1 MDSDMYGPFQISSLF
16 VYHIRR
22 FYGAMI
28 RAFALIQLLALGCAM
43 PAHAGLFGVPDQQ
56 RSGGMAAFAKW
67 TDMLARKDNT
77 TAEPRSGLGGSGG
90 CVPNPRFACPGGIS
104 TSDLPAQLRS
114 ADRVTMLRSVNAR
127 LNGVRYV
134 TDPVNWGLDD
144 YWSTLAQ
151 FLRRDGDCED
161 YAIAKYMLLKQLG
174 VPVSDM
180 RVVIVMDQ
188 NLNIAHAILA
198 VRAGAATY
206 ILDNQIT
213 DIVPDSSI
221 RHYRP
226 YYSINEQA
234 WWVYTPPISRV
245 EAR

>member
-1 MDSDMYGPFQISSLF
+1 MN
-16 VYHIRR
+16 H
-22 FYGAMI
+22 
-28 RAFALIQLLALGCAM
+28 ALILAPLIALTCAA
-43 PAHAGLFGVPDQQ
+43 PAHASLFGVPDQQ
-56 RSGGMAAFAKW
+56 RSGGMASFSKW
-67 TDMLARKDNT
+67 TDMLQRKDT
-77 TAEPRSGLGGSGG
+77 DTGPRTGLGGSGS
-90 CVPNPRFACPGGIS
+90 CIPNPRFACAGGI
-104 TSDLPAQLRS
+104 TISDLPAQLRS
-114 ADRVTMLRSVNAR
+114 ADRVTQLRMVNAR
-127 LNGVRYV
+127 LNAARYV

-144 YWSTLAQ
+144 YWSSLTQ

-174 VPVSDM
+174 VPVADM
-180 RVVIVMDQ
+180 KVVIVMDQ

-206 ILDNQIT
+206 ILDNQIN

-221 RHYRP
+221 HHYKP

-234 WWVYTPPISRV
+234 WWVYTPAVSRV

>member
-1 MDSDMYGPFQISSLF
+1 
-16 VYHIRR
+16 
-22 FYGAMI
+22 MI
-28 RAFALIQLLALGCAM
+28 RVPALARLFALACASIAFAG
-43 PAHAGLFGVPDQQ
+43 PAQASLFGVPDQQ
-56 RSGGMAAFAKW
+56 RSGGMASFTKW
-67 TDMLARKDNT
+67 HDMLQRREVDG
-77 TAEPRSGLGGSGG
+77 EPRSGLGGSGG
-90 CVPNPRFACPGGIS
+90 CVPNLRFACTTGVS
-104 TSDLPAQLRS
+104 AADLPARLRDVDRVEQLRQ
-114 ADRVTMLRSVNAR
+114 VNAR

-174 VPVSDM
+174 VPVADM

-188 NLNIAHAILA
+188 NLNIPHAILA

-206 ILDNQIT
+206 ILDNQISS
-213 DIVPDSSI
+213 IVLDSSI
-221 RHYRP
+221 HHYKP

-234 WWVYTPPISRV
+234 WWVYMPPVGRRD
-245 EAR
+245 AR

>member
-1 MDSDMYGPFQISSLF
+1 
-16 VYHIRR
+16 
-22 FYGAMI
+22 MI
-28 RAFALIQLLALGCAM
+28 RALALTLLLALGCAV
-43 PAHAGLFGVPDQQ
+43 PAHASLFGVPDQQ

-67 TDMLARKDNT
+67 TDMLQRQDSST
-77 TAEPRSGLGGSGG
+77 EPRNEPRTGLGGSGG
-90 CVPNPRFACPGGIS
+90 CVPNPRFACVGGV
-104 TSDLPAQLRS
+104 TTNDLPVQLRS
-114 ADRVTMLRSVNAR
+114 ADRVTLLRSVNAR

-161 YAIAKYMLLKQLG
+161 YAIAKYMMLKQLG
-174 VPVSDM
+174 VPVADM

-188 NLNIAHAILA
+188 NLNVAHAILA
-198 VRAGAATY
+198 VRAGIATY
-206 ILDNQIT
+206 ILDNQIN

-221 RHYRP
+221 RHYKP

-234 WWVYTPPISRV
+234 WWVYTPAISRA

>member
-1 MDSDMYGPFQISSLF
+1 MF
-16 VYHIRR
+16 
-22 FYGAMI
+22 
-28 RAFALIQLLALGCAM
+28 RALCFALLMTLACA
-43 PAHAGLFGVPDQQ
+43 PCAQASLFGVPDQQ
-56 RSGGMAAFAKW
+56 RSGGMASFSKW
-67 TDMLARKDNT
+67 TDMLARKDGT
-77 TAEPRSGLGGSGG
+77 GEPRSGLGGSGG
-90 CVPNPRFACPGGIS
+90 CVPNPRFPCDAGIS
-104 TSDLPAQLRS
+104 IADLPERLRK
-114 ADRVTMLRSVNAR
+114 ADRVEQLRVVNSR
-127 LNGVRYV
+127 LNGIRYV

-174 VPVSDM
+174 VPVADM

-188 NLNIAHAILA
+188 NLNIPHAILA
-198 VRAGAATY
+198 VRAGATTY

-213 DIVPDSSI
+213 DIAPDTSI
-221 RHYRP
+221 RHYKP

-234 WWVYTPPISRV
+234 WWVYTPVTGRI